1 MKILIFKK
9 DKDCQTGCEK
19 TANCMLLV
27 IYFDY
32 KDAKTQN
39 EKDVKNLCPIK
50 IIQRKLVLLVQ
61 KYQTEQTSRTEA
73 GQEIKGDKR

>member
-39 EKDVKNLCPIK
+39 EKDVKKSVPYKNNPKKAGAFSAKIPDRADIK
-50 IIQRKLVLLVQ
+50 DRSW
-61 KYQTEQTSRTEA
+61 TRD
-73 GQEIKGDKR
+73 KGG

>member
-1 MKILIFKK
+1 M
-9 DKDCQTGCEK
+9 
-19 TANCMLLV
+19 

-50 IIQRKLVLLVQ
+50 IAQRKLVLLVH
-61 KYQTEQTSRTEA
+61 KYQIKQTSRTEA
-73 GQEIKGDKR
+73 GQEIKGDKQ